1 MNTFQFP
8 LIRITLAFILGIVC
22 ARFLALTN
30 FQLTACIVLT
40 AAIVCAFYW
49 YSKQYIRAALGFGSF
64 TFLLFL
70 LIGMGVVRIHST
82 GFQPQHFT
90 HKITKAQSM
99 RVTFSLETPLR
110 SSKKNFRYVG
120 VLKSI
125 NNLAVTGRVVVSFP
139 KTQKRLCFKENY
151 AGLVWFI
158 PLQRKPNPGQ
168 FDYDSYLKDQSIYGQ
183 IFVKKYQNYPK
194 TQTPFLEWVPTFHDK
209 IAYRLS
215 NSLDADTAPI
225 IMALILGQQHDIN
238 PTITKD
244 YQLAGAVHI
253 LSVSGLHVGFI
264 LLLLQLLVK
273 PFPNT
278 KKYRLVKMILIVLGL
293 WGFGILAGL
302 APSVL
307 RSVTMYSFVTIG
319 LYLKR
324 TVNIYNTL
332 CISAFLILLFDPN
345 TLWNVGFQLSY
356 LALFFIVW
364 LQPKFKKF
372 YVPKTKIGTY
382 FWELTTVSFAAQ
394 LGTFPLSLYYFHQFP
409 GLFFV
414 TNWIVLPPLTILMV
428 LGVLAVLLASL
439 NIALGPIAPLLSFSI
454 KQMNACIHWIADQD
468 QFIFQ
473 KIPMNLALMLALY
486 LLIFSLVFL
495 FEKRNYIRWMGVG
508 ISIITLQLIFIK
520 LKIERHQSEF
530 VVCHTP
536 KKSTIFWKNNN
547 QLYVNLEAKQDQI
560 TDDYRIAKFCNQQKI
575 KTLPQKMNCKKQCI
589 AIVDSTGI
597 FPKKKGLLIVLKNS
611 PKCHLERWLEN
622 YRPLL
627 VVADGSSTPTIKK
640 LWKMSC
646 KKLKI
651 PFHDTAEKGPFVL

>member
-8 LIRITLAFILGIVC
+8 LIRITLAFITGIVC

-30 FQLTACIVLT
+30 VQLIACIILT

-49 YSKQYIRAALGFGSF
+49 YSKQHIRAALGFGSC
-64 TFLLFL
+64 TFVLFL
-70 LIGMGVVRIHST
+70 FIGMGVVRMHNKLMH
-82 GFQPQHFT
+82 PQHFA
-90 HKITKAQSM
+90 HKVTTAQSM

-110 SSKKNFRYVG
+110 SSKKNYRYVG

-139 KTQKRLCFKENY
+139 KTQKRPRFKENY

-158 PLQRKPNPGQ
+158 PLQRIPNPGQ

-194 TQTPFLEWVPTFHDK
+194 TRTTFLEWVPAFHDK
-209 IAYRLS
+209 IAQRLS
-215 NSLDADTAPI
+215 HALDATTAPI
-225 IMALILGQQHDIN
+225 VMALILGQQHDIN
-238 PTITKD
+238 PTINKD

-278 KKYRLVKMILIVLGL
+278 KKYRLVKMILIVMGL

-382 FWELTTVSFAAQ
+382 FWELTTVSFVAQ
-394 LGTFPLSLYYFHQFP
+394 VGTFPLSLYYFHQFP

-414 TNWIVLPPLTILMV
+414 TNWIVLPPLTILML
-428 LGVLAVLLASL
+428 LGLLAVLLASF

-495 FEKRNYIRWMGVG
+495 IEKRNYTRWMGVG
-508 ISIITLQLIFIK
+508 ISIITLQLIVIK
-520 LKIERHQSEF
+520 IKIEQQQSEF
-530 VVCHTP
+530 VVCHLP
-536 KKSTIFWKNNN
+536 KASAILWKNRN
-547 QLYVNLEAKQDQI
+547 QLFINSEAKQSPCI
-560 TDDYRIAKFCNQQKI
+560 DDYCIAQFIVGQKI
-575 KTLPQKMNCKKQCI
+575 NTLPQKVVCKNKGI
-589 AIVDSTGI
+589 AIVDSSGI
-597 FPKKKGLLIVLKNS
+597 FPKKRGLVLVLKNS
-611 PKCHLERWLEN
+611 PKCHLERCLEN
-622 YRPLL
+622 YRPAQ
-627 VVADGSSTPTIKK
+627 VVADGSSTPAIKK
-640 LWKMSC
+640 LWKRSC
-646 KKLKI
+646 EKLKI
-651 PFHDTAEKGPFVL
+651 PFHDTAEKGPFIL